1 MNEKDRKSR
10 KIKDGLYTIFFMFF
24 ITVVFISIISFIYVK
39 TRSKIKLNEQL
50 KLKRAILFAGNI
62 EYDNSNENDIL
73 DKYSKYVKEIE
84 VENADN
90 YFEIYKDGAKSGYV
104 FLVTGPG
111 LWGKIDTAIGFKQD
125 LKTMTGIE
133 FLKQNETPGLGARIT
148 ETWFKEQFENKVA
161 PIEKAV
167 GENKEAGIKEFN
179 AITGATSSSK
189 AVMKIINKSA
199 KNVKKRYDLMEEE

>member
-167 GENKEAGIKEFN
+167 GENKEAGKKEFN